1 MSFLL
6 ASYRWIQSQRQELPY
21 PTQDLTGKTIIVTG
35 ANSGL
40 GREAA
45 RHFAR
50 LNARVILACRNRSKG
65 EAALADIRGS
75 LTGTGTPL
83 LEVWDLDL
91 ESHQSAEEFLARA
104 ERELDRVDV
113 LVNNA
118 SVAMGKWEV
127 VEGREATVTVN
138 VVSTFLLTVGLL
150 GLLGKTAA
158 RFNADTRVVVVSS
171 EGAAAAKFKER
182 NEANIFNALQNEA
195 YFQDRYFTSKLLQL
209 ICARKLA
216 STLPPERGIIVT
228 SLSPGL
234 CNTDLFRNAPWFA
247 RWILGAMLS
256 LVGRSAEM
264 GSRTL
269 VSGALAGSEMH
280 GEYMRHCGRA
290 EYPGVV
296 EGEEGEALMGRVW
309 GELLGVLEEVRPGVT
324 KGLTG

>member
-65 EAALADIRGS
+65 EAALADICGS

-91 ESHQSAEEFLARA
+91 ESHQSVEEFLARA

-118 SVAMGKWEV
+118 GVAMGKWEV

-150 GLLGKTAA
+150 GLLGRTAA

-171 EGAAAAKFKER
+171 EGAAAVSYT
-182 NEANIFNALQNEA
+182 N
-195 YFQDRYFTSKLLQL
+195 
-209 ICARKLA
+209 
-216 STLPPERGIIVT
+216 
-228 SLSPGL
+228 LSSSSSFP
-234 CNTDLFRNAPWFA
+234 
-247 RWILGAMLS
+247 LS
-256 LVGRSAEM
+256 FV
-264 GSRTL
+264 
-269 VSGALAGSEMH
+269 
-280 GEYMRHCGRA
+280 
-290 EYPGVV
+290 
-296 EGEEGEALMGRVW
+296 
-309 GELLGVLEEVRPGVT
+309 
-324 KGLTG
+324 